1 MKKLK
6 HFSEIIGFW
15 LGLGLF
21 VITLLLPV
29 FPSPAIQGMS
39 ATAILMVTWWISEA
53 LPLAATALL
62 PLVLFPLLGITSGAE
77 VASVYMNSTIFLF
90 IGGFVLALS
99 MQRWNL
105 HTRIALRIISWFH
118 GSARLMVLGFM
129 LTGAGLSMWISN
141 TATATMLLPI
151 GMAVYART
159 SEHLNEKDSQ
169 ALLTAL
175 MLGIA
180 YACSIGGTGTLI
192 GTPPNM
198 AMQRIFQITFPAA
211 PEITFAQWLIFALPI
226 SLFMLFITWYIISTR
241 YAGRHF
247 PSLSDT
253 NKIITAKKSKMSFE
267 EKAVASV
274 FAATAF
280 LWIFRVDITIGGFL
294 IPGWSR
300 LLTHASLINDGTVA
314 IASALLLFAIPTK
327 NRTSFKRIADV
338 ATISELPW
346 KIVLLFGGGFAL
358 AKGFSASGLSE
369 FIGQQFIGLQDA
381 DVFTLIS
388 ALSGMVVFLTEVTS
402 NTATAEMLLPLVASV
417 AKAIELNPL
426 LLMLPVT
433 LSASMAF
440 MMPVATPPNAIVFAS
455 GHLRIGDMVK
465 TGFIINL
472 IAIAT
477 ITLVTY
483 FWGMQVFSIDA
494 AAIPDWATATTL
506 PDK

>member
-1 MKKLK
+1 MKKNSK
-6 HFSEIIGFW
+6 FNNFGFW

-21 VITLLLPV
+21 FFVLWLPI
-29 FPSPAIQGMS
+29 FPSIAIQNMS
-39 ATAILMVTWWISEA
+39 AIAVLMVTWWISEA

-62 PLVLFPLLGITSGAE
+62 PLVLFPLLGITSGRD

-118 GSARLMVLGFM
+118 GSARLMIFGFM

-151 GMAVYART
+151 GLAVYARS
-159 SEHLNEKDSQ
+159 SEKLNERDRQ

-180 YACSIGGTGTLI
+180 YSCSIGGTSTLI

-198 AMQRIFQITFPAA
+198 AMQRIFEITFPSA
-211 PEITFAQWLIFALPI
+211 PEITFAQWLMFALPI
-226 SLFMLFITWYIISTR
+226 SVSMLFATWFVITTR
-241 YAGRHF
+241 YAGKNF
-247 PSLSDT
+247 PSLSEE
-253 NKIITAKKSKMSFE
+253 NNINESKKEKMSFE
-267 EKAVASV
+267 EKVVATV
-274 FAATAF
+274 FMATAF
-280 LWIFRVDITIGGFL
+280 CWIFRKDIIIGDFI

-300 LLTHASLINDGTVA
+300 LLEHASLINDGTVA
-314 IASALLLFAIPTK
+314 IASALILFAIPTRNKTQFK
-327 NRTSFKRIADV
+327 NIADV
-338 ATISELPW
+338 DTISDLPW

-358 AKGFSASGLSE
+358 AKGFTASGLSE

-381 DVFTLIS
+381 NVFSLIA
-388 ALSGMVVFLTEVTS
+388 ALSAMVVFLTEVTS

-417 AKAIELNPL
+417 AKAIDMNPL

-455 GHLRIGDMVK
+455 GHLKIADMIK
-465 TGFIINL
+465 TGIIINL
-472 IAIAT
+472 LAILM

-483 FWGMQVFSIDA
+483 FWGMQIFSIDA
-494 AAIPDWATATTL
+494 NVIPEWAIQSP
-506 PDK
+506 

>member
-1 MKKLK
+1 MEKSSST
-6 HFSEIIGFW
+6 FNNFGFW
-15 LGLGLF
+15 LGLALF
-21 VITLLLPV
+21 LIVLWLPV
-29 FPSPAIQGMS
+29 FPSIAIQNMS
-39 ATAILMVTWWISEA
+39 AIAVLMVTWWISEA

-62 PLVLFPLLGITSGAE
+62 PLVLFPLLGITSGRE

-118 GSARLMVLGFM
+118 GSARLMVFGFM
-129 LTGAGLSMWISN
+129 LTGACLSMWISN

-151 GMAVYART
+151 GLAVYAG
-159 SEHLNEKDSQ
+159 SSVNLNKYDRQ

-180 YACSIGGTGTLI
+180 YSCSIGGTATLI

-198 AMQRIFQITFPAA
+198 AMQRIFEITFPSA
-211 PEITFAQWLIFALPI
+211 PEITFAQWLMFALPI
-226 SLFMLFITWYIISTR
+226 SVGMLFTTWYVITSR
-241 YAGRHF
+241 YTGSHF
-247 PSLSDT
+247 PSLSDNNNVSDT
-253 NKIITAKKSKMSFE
+253 KKKRMSFE
-267 EKAVASV
+267 EKVVASV
-274 FAATAF
+274 FMATAF
-280 LWIFRVDITIGGFL
+280 CWIFRKDIILGDFI

-300 LLTHASLINDGTVA
+300 LLEHANLINDGTVA
-314 IASALLLFAIPTK
+314 IASALILFAIPTK
-327 NRTSFKRIADV
+327 NQAQFKKIADV
-338 ATISELPW
+338 ETISELPW

-358 AKGFSASGLSE
+358 AKGFTASGLSE

-381 DVFTLIS
+381 NILSLI
-388 ALSGMVVFLTEVTS
+388 AAISGMVVFLTEVTS

-455 GHLRIGDMVK
+455 GHLKIGDMVK
-465 TGFIINL
+465 TGLIINL
-472 IAIAT
+472 LAIT
-477 ITLVTY
+477 MITLVTY
-483 FWGMQVFSIDA
+483 FWGMQIFSIDA
-494 AAIPDWATATTL
+494 SIIPAWATDSAL
-506 PDK
+506 NNP